1 MLTRFAAHKM
11 RANACVNATV
21 SNTTLPSDGM
31 ARLHGKSLEKRAE
44 DSDRKSMAH
53 ANLGSDVD
61 PEALKLV
68 RGSLDVLEGKQQFQ
82 GS

>member
-1 MLTRFAAHKM
+1 M
-11 RANACVNATV
+11 AN
-21 SNTTLPSDGM
+21 
-31 ARLHGKSLEKRAE
+31 
-44 DSDRKSMAH
+44 

-68 RGSLDVLEGKQQFQ
+68 RGSLDVFEGKQQFQ